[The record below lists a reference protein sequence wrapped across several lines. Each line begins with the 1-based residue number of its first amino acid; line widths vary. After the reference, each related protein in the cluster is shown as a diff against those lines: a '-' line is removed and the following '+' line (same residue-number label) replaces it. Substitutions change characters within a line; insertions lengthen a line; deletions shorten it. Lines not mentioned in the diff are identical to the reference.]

1 MSDRRAKHILLAG
14 TGGGVGTTT
23 TTALLFTALA
33 ANGAPAPELLDHTG
47 GELGLRLTA
56 GDEVPAVDPSLTLHD
71 FGPHAFWAARDALGS
86 PDAFVVVTT
95 AATPAGIA
103 AAERFLAEVRSVHGA
118 GGLRRV
124 IVAAVAVFGRHRI
137 GPLVE
142 RLHDSY
148 GRRLVVVVPQDLALA
163 AGGRVPQNRLRPDT
177 RRAQGDLASL
187 LRERLSTHR

>member
-1 MSDRRAKHILLAG
+1 VIERRAKHVLLAG

-33 ANGAPAPELLDHTG
+33 VDGVAPELLDHTG

-56 GDEVPAVDPSLTLHD
+56 GDEVRSVDATLTLHD
-71 FGPHAFWAARDALGS
+71 LGPHAFWAARDALAS

-95 AATPAGIA
+95 AATPAGLA
-103 AAERFLAEVRSVHGA
+103 AAERFLAEVRSVHGS

-124 IVAAVAVFGRHRI
+124 LVAAIGVFGRHRVTR
-137 GPLVE
+137 LVE
-142 RLHDSY
+142 RLHDTY
-148 GRRLVVVVPQDLALA
+148 GRRLVVVIPQDVALA
-163 AGGRVPQNRLRPDT
+163 SGGRVPQNRLRPDT
-177 RRAQGDLASL
+177 RRAQGELAAL